1 MHATIKQNLIEKF
14 QPMLKET
21 HLYAMKNF
29 IVAENRMKY
38 KTTNAKY
45 KIIFIGTTRLTEIF
59 DDSFPWHVYSF
70 KPFEQLKSVE
80 SVDETH
86 LTDVIGKL
94 HARAF
99 PQNREIGGCVT
110 KMLDLILEDKL

>member
-1 MHATIKQNLIEKF
+1 
-14 QPMLKET
+14 MLKET

-59 DDSFPWHVYSF
+59 DDSFQWHVYSF
-70 KPFEQLKSVE
+70 KPYEELKSVE

-86 LTDVIGKL
+86 LTGNYIETSTFEVFYALIFSLFMYQKIIFL
-94 HARAF
+94 
-99 PQNREIGGCVT
+99 
-110 KMLDLILEDKL
+110 MLFLYCR